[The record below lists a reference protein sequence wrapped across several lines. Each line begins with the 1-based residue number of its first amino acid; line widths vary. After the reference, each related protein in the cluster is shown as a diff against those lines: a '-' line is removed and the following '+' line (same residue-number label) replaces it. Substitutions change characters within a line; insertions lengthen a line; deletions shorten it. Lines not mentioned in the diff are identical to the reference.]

1 MLKKIAAVSIAAVF
15 GLGSIAPVM
24 AQAAQTTKSQSA
36 SSAKKSNSTKKKST
50 SSKKKSTTASTKKT
64 TASK

>member
-1 MLKKIAAVSIAAVF
+1 MLKKIAAVTIAAVF

-36 SSAKKSNSTKKKST
+36 SGAKKSTSTKKKST
-50 SSKKKSTTASTKKT
+50 SAKKKSSSTAKKT

>member
-1 MLKKIAAVSIAAVF
+1 MLKKIAAVTIAAVF

-24 AQAAQTTKSQSA
+24 AQAAQTTKSPST
-36 SSAKKSNSTKKKST
+36 STAKKSTSTKKKT
-50 SSKKKSTTASTKKT
+50 TATKKKPTATTKKT

>member
-15 GLGSIAPVM
+15 GLGSFAPVM

-36 SSAKKSNSTKKKST
+36 SSAKKSTSTKK
-50 SSKKKSTTASTKKT
+50 
-64 TASK
+64 

>member
-15 GLGSIAPVM
+15 GLGSVAPVM
-24 AQAAQTTKSQSA
+24 AQPAQSTKSQSA
-36 SSAKKSNSTKKKST
+36 SSSKKSNSTKKKST
-50 SSKKKSTTASTKKT
+50 SKKKSTTASAKKT

>member
-1 MLKKIAAVSIAAVF
+1 MLKKIAAVTIAAVF

-24 AQAAQTTKSQSA
+24 AHAAQTTKSPST
-36 SSAKKSNSTKKKST
+36 STAKKSTSTKKKT
-50 SSKKKSTTASTKKT
+50 TATKKKPTATAKKT